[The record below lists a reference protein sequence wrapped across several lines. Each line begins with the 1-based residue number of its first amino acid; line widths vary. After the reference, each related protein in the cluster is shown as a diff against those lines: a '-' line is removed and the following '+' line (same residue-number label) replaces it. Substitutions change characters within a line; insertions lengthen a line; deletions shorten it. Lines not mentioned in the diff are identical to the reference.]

1 MANLTIG
8 RYQIEQELG
17 RGGMAVV
24 YLAQDPAIKRRVAIK
39 VLPRQFTFD
48 PQFRERFQREAEI
61 IAALEHPFIVPIYDF
76 GEHDDQPFLVMR
88 LMPGGSL
95 AGRLKTGPLPL
106 TETAAILERVSA
118 ALDRAHAQGVI
129 HRDLK
134 PGNILF
140 DQYGEAFLADFGI
153 ARLSESHHTLTGT
166 AGVVGTPA
174 YMSPEQASGE
184 TGLDGRSD
192 GYALGVIAFQMLTGQ
207 TPYQA
212 DTPLK
217 LMFKHVTEPVPDIL
231 TVRPDLPAACAEV
244 MARALAK
251 KPADRFATAGQ
262 LATALAAIARHT
274 TELPM
279 PVASP
284 LPPPSPAGNLPPVDP
299 TVESP
304 TPAKTAPP
312 PANTTPTVVTPVA
325 PALPPIRRN
334 RAGEGIAGLLA
345 VGVIVLLGAIF
356 WATAGSRPPAPEA
369 TSTGRMAAAPATA
382 LPTATTP
389 PTARPPAPAVISDT
403 PAMTPRPTEL
413 PSPTPTA
420 SPAGTSTGTPTP
432 EAATLVFTQ
441 TLNVRAGPGTDYPV
455 MGQAQAQATAVIIGR
470 TAAGDW
476 LQINYPTAAN
486 PTGWVLAKLAR
497 LNGNAAVV
505 AVVTVMPPP
514 TPTTPPPSPIPAAT
528 ATATSAPPPAS
539 GTSAGRIAFVSY
551 RDGYNNIYVM
561 NPDGSGV
568 TRLTNYE
575 WGDYAPA
582 WSPDGT
588 RIAFVRRGENY
599 NSSEIYIMNAD
610 GSGQVNLTYSPGY
623 DDNPAWSPDGRRIA
637 FIQATQNTNG
647 DSFVDSG
654 DAADVY
660 VINADGSGQ
669 ANLTHNLA
677 ENYGPIWSP
686 DGTRIAFHSNQ
697 SHSYW
702 VINADGS
709 NAVEIEEQQYWLWQT
724 RSPDGK
730 YFLYVMGS
738 EISRFNADG
747 TGRTYLVSNLNN
759 AYQLGWSPDGSRIIF
774 TSKHEG
780 NFEIYTANADGSGLV
795 NLTNNPAFD
804 GNPVWS
810 PR

>member
-76 GEHDDQPFLVMR
+76 GQHDDQPFLVMR

-95 AGRLKTGPLPL
+95 VNRLKTGPLPL
-106 TETAAILERVSA
+106 PETAAILERVGA
-118 ALDRAHAQGVI
+118 ALDRAHIQGII

-231 TVRPDLPAACAEV
+231 TVQPDLPAACAEV

-262 LATALAAIARHT
+262 LTAALAAITRHT
-274 TELPM
+274 TELPIL
-279 PVASP
+279 VANP
-284 LPPPSPAGNLPPVDP
+284 LPPPNPAAGHPPVDP

-312 PANTTPTVVTPVA
+312 PANTTPTVATPVA
-325 PALPPIRRN
+325 PVSPPVRRN
-334 RAGEGIAGLLA
+334 RAWGGIAGLLA
-345 VGVIVLLGAIF
+345 VGVIALLGAIF
-356 WATAGSRPPAPEA
+356 WAVNGSRQPAPGA
-369 TSTGRMAAAPATA
+369 TPASQMSAAPATA
-382 LPTATTP
+382 LPTATKTS
-389 PTARPPAPAVISDT
+389 TTRPPAPAVISDT
-403 PAMTPRPTEL
+403 LAMTPRPTE
-413 PSPTPTA
+413 PPPPTPTA
-420 SPAGTSTGTPTP
+420 LPTGTSTGTPTP
-432 EAATLVFTQ
+432 EAATLAFTQ
-441 TLNVRAGPGTDYPV
+441 TLNVRAGPGTAYPV
-455 MGQAQAQATAVIIGR
+455 IGQAQAQATAVIIGR

-476 LQINYPTAAN
+476 LQIDYPTAAN

-497 LNGNAAVV
+497 LSGNPAVV
-505 AVVTVMPPP
+505 AVVTVIPPP
-514 TPTTPPPSPIPAAT
+514 TPTPAAT
-528 ATATSAPPPAS
+528 ATATTAPPSA
-539 GTSAGRIAFVSY
+539 GASAGRIAFVSY

-588 RIAFVRRGENY
+588 RIAFVRTGKNY

-610 GSGQVNLTYSPGY
+610 GSGQVNLTNSPGY
-623 DDNPAWSPDGRRIA
+623 DGNPAWSPDGRRIA

-677 ENYGPIWSP
+677 KNYGPIWSP
-686 DGTRIAFHSNQ
+686 DGTQIAFHSNQ

-730 YFLYVMGS
+730 YFLYIMGG

-747 TGRTYLVSNLNN
+747 TGRTYLVSNLSH
-759 AYQLGWSPDGSRIIF
+759 AYGLGWSPDGSRIIF
-774 TSKHEG
+774 TSNHEG
-780 NFEIYTANADGSGLV
+780 NYEIYTANADGSGKI

-810 PR
+810 LR